1 MVTSIKENWKKL
13 QVKVGMEEEIVY
25 KKELLWKMT
34 DESTL
39 LLFQATVSWKDVSLL
54 LFQAAIF
61 L

>member
-1 MVTSIKENWKKL
+1 
-13 QVKVGMEEEIVY
+13 
-25 KKELLWKMT
+25 MT